1 MKTYMSNILR
11 LLLDYVN
18 YLDLSDEYLIDLKY
32 LIKKEFYIIKS
43 EYFDFNEVNEEFKIF
58 REAMKQKFEI
68 FNLKEEDIKHLNKVM
83 DLFKSLD
90 DKDRQTLY
98 IKVKNSCDV
107 YFKRKTSKNSL
118 TRRELVE
125 ILMKD
130 KDRLDEEIYLYD
142 MEDGEYYPL
151 SETSSEYLDIIK
163 QNNKEKFV
171 SFTEEGMRFSNKN
184 KIGQKRVTILN

>member
-18 YLDLSDEYLIDLKY
+18 YLDLSDEYLMDLKY
-32 LIKKEFYIIKS
+32 LIKKEYYIIQS
-43 EYFDFNEVNEEFKIF
+43 EFFDFNEINKDFKIF
-58 REAMKQKFEI
+58 RESMKQKFKI
-68 FNLKEEDIKHLNKVM
+68 CNLKEDDIKYLNKVM
-83 DLFKSLD
+83 DLFKYLD
-90 DKDRQTLY
+90 DKNLQNLY
-98 IKVKNSCDV
+98 IKVKKSCDT
-107 YFKRKTSKNSL
+107 YFKRKMSKNTL

-142 MEDGEYYPL
+142 MNDGEYYPL
-151 SETSSEYLDIIK
+151 SETSFEYLDVIK

-171 SFTEEGMRFSNKN
+171 SLTEEGMRFSNKN
-184 KIGQKRVTILN
+184 KISQKRVTILN

>member
-43 EYFDFNEVNEEFKIF
+43 EYFDFNEVNKEFKIF

-68 FNLKEEDIKHLNKVM
+68 FNLKEDDVKYLNKLM

>member
-1 MKTYMSNILR
+1 MKNYMSNILQ

-18 YLDLSDEYLIDLKY
+18 YLDLSDEYLMDLKY

-43 EYFDFNEVNEEFKIF
+43 EYFDFNEVNKEFKIF
-58 REAMKQKFEI
+58 RETMKQKFEI
-68 FNLKEEDIKHLNKVM
+68 FNLKEEDIKYLNKVM
-83 DLFKSLD
+83 DLFKYLD
-90 DKDRQTLY
+90 DKNLQNLY
-98 IKVKNSCDV
+98 IKVKKSCDT
-107 YFKRKTSKNSL
+107 YFKRKTSKNTL

-171 SFTEEGMRFSNKN
+171 SLTEEGMRFSNKN
-184 KIGQKRVTILN
+184 KISQKRVTILN

>member
-18 YLDLSDEYLIDLKY
+18 YLDLSDEYLMDLKY
-32 LIKKEFYIIKS
+32 LIKKEYYIIQS
-43 EYFDFNEVNEEFKIF
+43 EFFDFNEINKEFKIF
-58 REAMKQKFEI
+58 RESMKQKFEI
-68 FNLKEEDIKHLNKVM
+68 CNLKEDDIKYLNKVM
-83 DLFKSLD
+83 DLFKYLD
-90 DKDRQTLY
+90 DKNLQNLY
-98 IKVKNSCDV
+98 IKVKKSCDT
-107 YFKRKTSKNSL
+107 YFKRKTSKNTL

-171 SFTEEGMRFSNKN
+171 SLTEEGMRFSNKN
-184 KIGQKRVTILN
+184 KISQKRVTILN

>member
-18 YLDLSDEYLIDLKY
+18 YLDLSDEYLMDLKY
-32 LIKKEFYIIKS
+32 LIKKEYYIIQS
-43 EYFDFNEVNEEFKIF
+43 EFFDFNEINKEFKIF
-58 REAMKQKFEI
+58 RESMKQKFEI
-68 FNLKEEDIKHLNKVM
+68 CNLKEDDIKYLNKVM
-83 DLFKSLD
+83 DLFKYLD
-90 DKDRQTLY
+90 DKNLQNLY
-98 IKVKNSCDV
+98 IKVKKSCDT
-107 YFKRKTSKNSL
+107 YFKRKTSKNTL

-142 MEDGEYYPL
+142 MEDREYYPL

-171 SFTEEGMRFSNKN
+171 SLTEEGMRFSNKN
-184 KIGQKRVTILN
+184 KISQKRVTILN

>member
-1 MKTYMSNILR
+1 MSNILR

>member
-1 MKTYMSNILR
+1 MKNYMSNILQ

-18 YLDLSDEYLIDLKY
+18 YLDLSDEYLMDLKY
-32 LIKKEFYIIKS
+32 LIKKEYYIIQS
-43 EYFDFNEVNEEFKIF
+43 GFFDFNEINKEFKIF
-58 REAMKQKFEI
+58 RESMKQKFEI
-68 FNLKEEDIKHLNKVM
+68 CNLKEDDIKYLNKVM
-83 DLFKSLD
+83 DLFKYLD
-90 DKDRQTLY
+90 DKNLQNLY
-98 IKVKNSCDV
+98 IKVKKSCDT
-107 YFKRKTSKNSL
+107 YFKRKTSKNTL

-171 SFTEEGMRFSNKN
+171 SLTEEGMRFSNKN
-184 KIGQKRVTILN
+184 KISQKRVTILN

>member
-18 YLDLSDEYLIDLKY
+18 YLDLSDEYLMDLKY
-32 LIKKEFYIIKS
+32 LIKKEYYIIQS
-43 EYFDFNEVNEEFKIF
+43 EFFDFNEINKEFKIF
-58 REAMKQKFEI
+58 RESMKQKFEI
-68 FNLKEEDIKHLNKVM
+68 CNLKEDDIKYLNKVM
-83 DLFKSLD
+83 DLFKYLD
-90 DKDRQTLY
+90 DKNLQNLY
-98 IKVKNSCDV
+98 IKVKKSCDT
-107 YFKRKTSKNSL
+107 YFKRKTSKNTL

-171 SFTEEGMRFSNKN
+171 SLTEEGIRFSNKN
-184 KIGQKRVTILN
+184 KISQKRVTILN

>member
-18 YLDLSDEYLIDLKY
+18 YLDLSDEYLMDLKY
-32 LIKKEFYIIKS
+32 LIKKEYYIIQS
-43 EYFDFNEVNEEFKIF
+43 EFFDFNEINKEFKIF
-58 REAMKQKFEI
+58 RESMKQKFEI
-68 FNLKEEDIKHLNKVM
+68 CNLKEDDIKYLNKVM
-83 DLFKSLD
+83 DLFKYLD
-90 DKDRQTLY
+90 DKNLQNLY
-98 IKVKNSCDV
+98 IKVKKSCDT
-107 YFKRKTSKNSL
+107 YFKRKTSKNTL

-163 QNNKEKFV
+163 QR
-171 SFTEEGMRFSNKN
+171 S
-184 KIGQKRVTILN
+184 

>member
-1 MKTYMSNILR
+1 MKNYMSNILQ

-18 YLDLSDEYLIDLKY
+18 YLDLSDEYLMDLKY

-43 EYFDFNEVNEEFKIF
+43 EYFDFNEVNKEFKIF
-58 REAMKQKFEI
+58 RETMKQKFEI